1 MSAYHFYTRFSPI
14 FLVLLPIY
22 LLSIPFCVDAE
33 NAIKSLLII
42 SLLTGLVLFISNLD
56 KNFGKKKE
64 KELWKIWQGAPV
76 ELLLDDNTN
85 YIDLKTKDNYHSKL
99 LKILPRSR
107 EIDLKTISNEEK
119 GHIYQWLVMYLI
131 KQRFSKIDSTE
142 LNNKNM
148 VYGFKRHLWGL
159 RKFGITSLIISI
171 IGYFLYLFKINNFDL
186 SMLHLSFYFQ
196 ELILIIT
203 LFGWIYFVTPS
214 WVKKSAIDY
223 TKVLLSYLDQI

>member
-1 MSAYHFYTRFSPI
+1 MSAYYFYTRFSPI

-22 LLSIPFCVDAE
+22 LLSIPFCVDVE
-33 NAIKSLLII
+33 NTIKCLSIILI
-42 SLLTGLVLFISNLD
+42 LTGLVSFISNLD

-76 ELLLDDNTN
+76 EILLNDNTN

-119 GHIYQWLVMYLI
+119 SHIYQWLVMYLI

-159 RKFGITSLIISI
+159 RKFGITFLIISI
-171 IGYFLYLFKINNFDL
+171 IGYFVYRLKVNNFDL
-186 SMLHLSFYFQ
+186 STLHLSFYLQ
-196 ELILIIT
+196 ELILIIL
-203 LFGWIYFVTPS
+203 LFGWVYFINNS
-214 WVKKSAIDY
+214 WVKKSAMDY
-223 TKVLLSYLDQI
+223 TKLLLSHLDQI